1 MGDPGVGGVT
11 NAGAGTGL
19 VAGCATAIG
28 SLPHT
33 DAHAAA
39 SLVLRCLPD
48 LPAAPQLPR
57 RTPLEGV
64 VAQWLSAAP
73 GVTVRPDGTIECD
86 DALDPL
92 APCTPTFTLDAHTGL
107 LTFLEVAA
115 AQPRPPR
122 HVKAQIAGPLT
133 LGVALVGGGA
143 SPKVA
148 FPLASRIARSWAR
161 ALEDLVALTLP
172 SASLLLFFDEPA
184 LVCWRDDDGPI
195 EREVATDLLSTALAA
210 AAGVSGVHVCGSG
223 DLGLALDAGPD
234 VVHFDVSAF
243 DVQNAVALS
252 RFLDG
257 DGWVAWGAI
266 PTHRPVGEHP
276 QPLWKSLLDTWCELT
291 RRGCDPVRLRAQ
303 ALVAP
308 ACGLAG
314 HGESQAERVMLLA
327 REIGNRVHD
336 HAAATKLAV
345 GA

>member
-1 MGDPGVGGVT
+1 LL
-11 NAGAGTGL
+11 AARGL
-19 VAGCATAIG
+19 VAGVATAIG
-28 SLPHT
+28 SLPHR

-39 SLVLRCLPD
+39 ALSLRCVPE

-64 VAQWLSAAP
+64 VAQWAGAIP
-73 GVTVRPDGTIECD
+73 GVEVTADGGIEIVGE
-86 DALDPL
+86 LDPV
-92 APCTPTFTLDAHTGL
+92 APLRPTFTTEAHSGL

-115 AQPRPPR
+115 KQPRPPR
-122 HVKAQIAGPLT
+122 HVKLQVAGPLT
-133 LGVALVGGGA
+133 LGVALTRAGA
-143 SPKVA
+143 AAEVA
-148 FPLASRIARSWAR
+148 FPLASRAARAWAR
-161 ALEDLVALTLP
+161 ALEELVMCALP
-172 SASLLLFFDEPA
+172 SAGIVLFFDEPA
-184 LVCWRDDDGPI
+184 LVIWRGGEGPVD
-195 EREVATDLLSTALAA
+195 REVATDLLSTALAGTRA
-210 AAGVSGVHVCGSG
+210 VAGVHVCGHG
-223 DLGLALDAGPD
+223 DLRIALDAGPN
-234 VVHFDVSAF
+234 VVHVDVGAL
-243 DVQNAVALS
+243 DLDDAVALS

-276 QPLWKSLLDTWCELT
+276 QPLWKALLDTWCELT

-314 HGESQAERVMLLA
+314 HGVSQAERALCLA